1 MEPFCYRLK
10 KDRIRVVD
18 GDTIS
23 VEGDG
28 IELGFG
34 INYLGQKGKGV
45 KCRFLGINTPEKR
58 GATKEAGL
66 AATAR
71 LTEIIQGG
79 EKIVLQSF
87 GPGKF
92 GRILSKL
99 EVDGVDVNQ
108 QLIDE
113 GHAVPYFGGKR

>member
-1 MEPFCYRLK
+1 MEPFCYRVK
-10 KDRIRVVD
+10 KDRIRVID

-23 VEGDG
+23 IEGEG

-34 INYLGQKGKGV
+34 INYLGKNGKGV
-45 KCRFLGINTPEKR
+45 KCRFVGINTPEKR
-58 GATKEAGL
+58 GPTKAAGL
-66 AATAR
+66 AAKAR
-71 LTEIIQGG
+71 LTEIIENG
-79 EKIVLQSF
+79 ETLVIQSM
-87 GPGKF
+87 GVGKF
-92 GRILSKL
+92 GRVLTIL